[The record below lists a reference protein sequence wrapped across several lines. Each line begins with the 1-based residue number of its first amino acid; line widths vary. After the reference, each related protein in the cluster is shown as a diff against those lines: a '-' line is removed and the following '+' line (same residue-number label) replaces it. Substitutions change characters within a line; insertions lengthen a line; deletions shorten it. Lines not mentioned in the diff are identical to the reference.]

1 MVETVL
7 GSVAPSELGL
17 TLMHEH
23 LFVGDHEL
31 ERVFPQRYGRDRDE
45 ALSAVEAALRVAHA
59 SGVRTIVDQTVMGL
73 GRDIDLIRRAAERTS
88 INIVV
93 ATGAYV
99 LRDLPNPLQLRGPGR
114 TAFGGPEPLVEL
126 FVQEL
131 QDGIAGTPVKAGL
144 IKVASDRFGI
154 TTDVERVLRAA
165 ARAHLETGA
174 LISTHTNARS
184 RGGLDQQ
191 RIFAEEGVEL
201 GRCLIGHTGDTD
213 DGEYHA
219 ALLAAGSF
227 LGMDRFGLDYFLSH
241 ERRVAAV
248 ASLCQAGHANR
259 LVLSHDATCR
269 SIAFTPAEM
278 NKLAPHSN
286 WRHLMA
292 DVVPDLRSAG
302 VSEADVEQM
311 LVINPATMLERH
323 TSA

>member
-1 MVETVL
+1 VVETVL
-7 GSVAPSELGL
+7 GPVTPGDLGL

-31 ERVFPQRYGRDRDE
+31 ERVFPERYGRDRDE
-45 ALSAVEAALRVAHA
+45 AVTAVENALRIAHA
-59 SGVRTIVDQTVMGL
+59 CGVRTIVDQTVMGL
-73 GRDIDLIRRAAERTS
+73 GRDIDLIRRAAEKTP

-126 FVQEL
+126 FVREL
-131 QDGIAGTPVKAGL
+131 QDGIGGTPVKTGL

-154 TTDVERVLRAA
+154 TPDVERVLRAA

-191 RIFAEEGVEL
+191 RIFREEGVEL
-201 GRCLIGHTGDTD
+201 RRCLIGHTGDTD
-213 DGEYHA
+213 DRDYHNV
-219 ALLAAGSF
+219 LLAAGSF

-248 ASLCQAGHANR
+248 ASLCRAGHANR
-259 LVLSHDATCR
+259 LVLSHDATCH
-269 SIAFTPAEM
+269 SIAFTQAEM
-278 NKLAPHSN
+278 NELAPHSH
-286 WRHLMA
+286 WGHLMA
-292 DVVPDLRSAG
+292 DVVPDLLSAG
-302 VSEADVEQM
+302 VSAGDLEQM
-311 LVINPATMLERH
+311 LVLNPATMLERQ
-323 TSA
+323 T